1 LGKNCG
7 IKYGAI
13 GNIMGNMLGT
23 SLGTYENM
31 VRTKKSKKFELY
43 TLPPISPLLLKGK
56 RWTHLDAC

>member
-23 SLGTYENM
+23 SLETYENIM
-31 VRTKKSKKFELY
+31 RTWWEQKSPKVFL
-43 TLPPISPLLLKGK
+43 SPL
-56 RWTHLDAC
+56 CP